1 MYTKPVIF
9 EILVY
14 QMFTSLKKNHQS
26 NKMVHLGHI
35 FNEKK
40 KKKIFK
46 HLSMAY
52 RKNLHGTIP
61 IFPIVKN

>member
-14 QMFTSLKKNHQS
+14 QMFTSLKKIIS
-26 NKMVHLGHI
+26 LTKWSTEAISLL
-35 FNEKK
+35 